1 VPRFVWVL
9 DPRFSILDPRCAI
22 RGCHGRR
29 LCHIIRRK
37 WQAVGP
43 FGFSQDE
50 DFFVNADRYLFT
62 SESVSM
68 GHPDKVA
75 DQISDAVLD
84 HCLAADPTSRVAC
97 ETLVTTDLVVVAG
110 EITSRADLSPPAV
123 ERIARATVR
132 EIGYVDP
139 RIGFAADTCKVE
151 CHLHAQSGDIAVGVD
166 TGGAGDQGMM
176 FGFAC
181 NETDTLMPLP
191 IYLAHRLVE
200 EHARLRRSGELPFVR
215 PDAKSQVT
223 VEYLA
228 DGTPYRIHT
237 VVLSTQHD
245 DSVVI
250 TRNGRSYFSDE
261 ARTVLRDKLILPT
274 LEREKAKLV
283 RGPIELVLPGQS
295 PRDADPEAI
304 LCHINPTGMFLE
316 GGPHGDCGLTGRKII
331 VDTYGGRGR
340 HGGGAFSGKD
350 PTKVDR
356 SAAYMARYIAK
367 NIVAAGLAAQCEVQ
381 LSYAIGYP
389 DPLNIW
395 VSTFG
400 TVAGGLS
407 DDQLVELIRGHFKLT
422 PRGIIETL
430 DLRRPIYR
438 ETARHGHFGRTE
450 ANFTWERTDR
460 ALALRRAVGLAAVA

>member
-1 VPRFVWVL
+1 MRIHSV
-9 DPRFSILDPRCAI
+9 S
-22 RGCHGRR
+22 
-29 LCHIIRRK
+29 
-37 WQAVGP
+37 
-43 FGFSQDE
+43 E
-50 DFFVNADRYLFT
+50 ERYLFT

-84 HCLAADPTSRVAC
+84 YCLAADPLSRVAC

-110 EITSRADLSPPAV
+110 EITSKADLSQAAV
-123 ERIARATVR
+123 DRIARDTIR

-139 RIGFAADTCKVE
+139 TIGFAADTCKVQS
-151 CHLHAQSGDIAVGVD
+151 HLHNQSGDIAMGVD
-166 TGGAGDQGMM
+166 LGGAGDQGMM

-181 NETDTLMPLP
+181 DETHSLMPLP
-191 IYLAHRLVE
+191 IFLAHRLME
-200 EHARLRRSGELPFVR
+200 NHAKLRRSGELKFVR

-223 VEYLA
+223 VEYLG
-228 DGTPYRIHT
+228 DGTPHRIHT

-245 DSVVI
+245 DSVMVKK
-250 TRNGRSYFSDE
+250 NGRDYFSDE
-261 ARTVLRDKLILPT
+261 ARKLIVEKLILPT
-274 LEREKAKLV
+274 LKAERPDLIKGKIEMILPDNPTRAI
-283 RGPIELVLPGQS
+283 GP
-295 PRDADPEAI
+295 DAIRA
-304 LCHINPTGMFLE
+304 HINPTGCFLT

-367 NIVAAGLAAQCEVQ
+367 NIVKAGLASQCEVQ

-395 VSTFG
+395 VT
-400 TVAGGLS
+400 TNNTTTNGLT
-407 DDQLVELIRGHFKLT
+407 DDQLVDLIRQHFKLT
-422 PRGIIETL
+422 PRGIMETL

-438 ETARHGHFGRTE
+438 ETARHGHFGRE
-450 ANFTWERTDR
+450 LPAFTWERTDK
-460 ALALRRAVGLAAVA
+460 AEALRRAVGVAATV

>member
-1 VPRFVWVL
+1 V
-9 DPRFSILDPRCAI
+9 SAE
-22 RGCHGRR
+22 H
-29 LCHIIRRK
+29 
-37 WQAVGP
+37 
-43 FGFSQDE
+43 
-50 DFFVNADRYLFT
+50 YLFT

-84 HCLAADPTSRVAC
+84 FCLAADPTSRVAC
-97 ETLVTTDLVVVAG
+97 ETLVTTDLAVVAG
-110 EITSRADLSPPAV
+110 EITTKADLSPANV
-123 ERIARATVR
+123 DRLVRETVR
-132 EIGYVDP
+132 DIGYVDP
-139 RIGFAADTCKVE
+139 TIGFAADTCKVH
-151 CHLHAQSGDIAVGVD
+151 CHLHKQSPHISMGVD

-181 NETDTLMPLP
+181 DETHTLMPLP

-200 EHARLRRSGELPFVR
+200 NHARMRKSGDLRFVR

-223 VEYLA
+223 VEYNA
-228 DGTPYRIHT
+228 DGTPNRIHT

-245 DSVVI
+245 NSVI
-250 TRNGRSYFSDE
+250 IKKGGMDYFSDD
-261 ARTVLRDKLILPT
+261 ARKVIVDKLILPT
-274 LEREKAKLV
+274 LKAERADLIK
-283 RGPIELVLPGQS
+283 GELKVIVPGT
-295 PRDADPEAI
+295 PAEDIYDDHIA
-304 LCHINPTGMFLE
+304 CHVNPTGCFLE

-331 VDTYGGRGR
+331 VDSYGGRGR

-367 NIVAAGLAAQCEVQ
+367 NIVAAGLASQCEVQ

-400 TVAGGLS
+400 TTSNGLT
-407 DDQLVELIRGHFKLT
+407 DDQIVDLIRKHFKLT

-430 DLRRPIYR
+430 NLRRPIYR
-438 ETARHGHFGRTE
+438 ETARHGHFGRE
-450 ANFTWERTDR
+450 LPNFTWERKDK
-460 ALALRRAVGLAAVA
+460 AEALRREVGAAALV

>member
-1 VPRFVWVL
+1 
-9 DPRFSILDPRCAI
+9 
-22 RGCHGRR
+22 
-29 LCHIIRRK
+29 
-37 WQAVGP
+37 
-43 FGFSQDE
+43 
-50 DFFVNADRYLFT
+50 
-62 SESVSM
+62 M

-84 HCLAADPTSRVAC
+84 HCLKADPTSRVAC

-110 EITSRADLSPPAV
+110 EITSKADLSQPAV
-123 ERIARATVR
+123 EKLVR
-132 EIGYVDP
+132 GVVRDIGYTDP
-139 RIGFAADTCKVE
+139 RIGFAADSCKVVS
-151 CHLHAQSGDIAVGVD
+151 HLHQQSGDIAMGVD
-166 TGGAGDQGMM
+166 LGGAGDQGMM

-181 NETDTLMPLP
+181 QETSTLMPLP

-200 EHARLRRSGELPFVR
+200 DHALLRQKGELKFVR

-223 VEYLA
+223 IEYEA

-245 DSVVI
+245 ETVVAKKA
-250 TRNGRSYFSDE
+250 GKDYFSDE
-261 ARTVLRDKLILPT
+261 ARQIIIDKLILPT
-274 LEREKAKLV
+274 LKKEWPDLV
-283 RGPIELVLPGQS
+283 KGDLALVKPGTPPGQIDDS
-295 PRDADPEAI
+295 VIR
-304 LCHINPTGMFLE
+304 CHVNPTGCFLT

-367 NIVAAGLAAQCEVQ
+367 NVVKAGLASECEVQ

-395 VSTFG
+395 VNA
-400 TVAGGLS
+400 AGLPEGVT
-407 DDQLVELIRGHFKLT
+407 QARLVGLIRKHFQLT
-422 PRGIIETL
+422 PKGIMEAL

-438 ETARHGHFGRTE
+438 ETARHGHFGRELPT
-450 ANFTWERTDR
+450 FTWERTDK
-460 ALALRRAVGLAAVA
+460 ADALRRAAGTPALASR